1 MYKKT
6 NSDKSM
12 DFTIYKDEIH
22 KNIAEIQDLQR
33 FHEIYWGFMQYSEK
47 QIKELNSKLNVQCKC
62 K

>member
-22 KNIAEIQDLQR
+22 KNIAEIQRSTRISWNILRIYAIFRETDQR
-33 FHEIYWGFMQYSEK
+33 TEF
-47 QIKELNSKLNVQCKC
+47 QIECTM
-62 K
+62 